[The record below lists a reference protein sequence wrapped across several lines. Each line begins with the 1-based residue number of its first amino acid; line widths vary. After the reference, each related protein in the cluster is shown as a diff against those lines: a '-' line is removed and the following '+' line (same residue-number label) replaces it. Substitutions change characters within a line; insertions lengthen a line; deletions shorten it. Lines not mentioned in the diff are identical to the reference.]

1 MDECCGGKADELAA
15 LDRGARRR
23 VLQIV
28 LAINVLMFVV
38 EFVAGLSARS
48 SALMADSVDML
59 GDAFVYVLS
68 LYALNRSAAWKGGAA
83 IAKGG
88 AMLFLGLG
96 IAVEVVD
103 KIRHGVVPTSSL
115 MAGFGALAL
124 FANLTCLALLWGH
137 RRADVNMSS
146 TFECSRNDVLA
157 NLGVLI
163 AAAGVSLTGRAWPD
177 ILAGAVV
184 AALFLRSAAR
194 VIARAWPVFRN
205 RLA

>member
-1 MDECCGGKADELAA
+1 MDECCGGKADEIAA
-15 LDRGARRR
+15 LDRGGRRR
-23 VLQIV
+23 VLLLV
-28 LAINVLMFVV
+28 LAINVVMFAV
-38 EFVAGLSARS
+38 EFIAGWAARS

-59 GDAFVYVLS
+59 GDAFVYALS
-68 LYALNRSAAWKGGAA
+68 LYALNRSEAWKGGAA
-83 IAKGG
+83 VAKGVV
-88 AMLFLGLG
+88 MLVLGLG

-103 KIRHGVVPTSSL
+103 KILHGVVPTSSL

-124 FANLTCLALLWGH
+124 AANLTCLVLLWRH

-184 AALFLRSAAR
+184 AALFLRSSAR
-194 VIARAWPVFRN
+194 VIARSWPQFRS
-205 RLA
+205 RAA

>member
-15 LDRGARRR
+15 LDRGGRRR

-28 LAINVLMFVV
+28 LAINALMFAV

-68 LYALNRSAAWKGGAA
+68 LYALNRSEAWKGGAA

-124 FANLTCLALLWGH
+124 LANLTCLALLWGH

-146 TFECSRNDVLA
+146 TFECSRNDVVA

-163 AAAGVSLTGRAWPD
+163 AAAGVALTGRAWPD

-184 AALFLRSAAR
+184 AALFLRSATR
-194 VIARAWPVFRN
+194 VIAQSWPVFRN
-205 RLA
+205 RRA